1 MDKLTNNGSLVWQY
15 LLMFNNIFSALVML
29 GKKGI
34 QLFVMILHGEDVL
47 LLIVILVLYFLIS
60 DGFQIEQPQSYHCR
74 DDDFLA
80 DAMGTRLR
88 LFGESSSE
96 EDEEDDSGDHEGRGS
111 YYSAYMQ
118 RATQDLQ
125 ADDSD

>member
-1 MDKLTNNGSLVWQY
+1 MAVWSGNTC
-15 LLMFNNIFSALVML
+15 FKFDNIFSAFVML

-34 QLFVMILHGEDVL
+34 QLFVLILHGEDVL
-47 LLIVILVLYFLIS
+47 LLIVIPAVYFLLS

-80 DAMGTRLR
+80 DAMGTRLH

-96 EDEEDDSGDHEGRGS
+96 EDDCGDHEGRGS
-111 YYSAYMQ
+111 YYSAYMR

>member
-1 MDKLTNNGSLVWQY
+1 MAVWSGNTCFK
-15 LLMFNNIFSALVML
+15 FNNIFSALVIL

-60 DGFQIEQPQSYHCR
+60 DRFQIEQPQSYHCR

-80 DAMGTRLR
+80 DAMGTRLH

-96 EDEEDDSGDHEGRGS
+96 EEEDDSSNHEGRGS
-111 YYSAYMQ
+111 YYSAYMR